1 MRVLIMIALGMS
13 VALATGLAR
22 GQSMSSAEFVPP
34 TAVEGRHFRSAT
46 HDVGPTDVRR
56 NPALYA
62 GTEVYWTGVT
72 AGLEGGVPMV
82 EHHYFDGVVEGGG
95 GVWLSPWGEG
105 KFCLLGLSPKL
116 AARFKWEK
124 PSFVRAYG
132 RPVVTKQGL
141 CLRDVFAVVGDRGF
155 TTTVLEYGPGGSH
168 DFSASDAALRKALHS
183 HPEERLLTKVG
194 YRLLLGAQVGKT
206 NFDDSPL
213 GVGYNAALE
222 LSLRT
227 SLRTELAV
235 MAGPHAYPEF
245 GAPTSLQTAA
255 LFRYYAVGIGI
266 GFGPL
271 LDVPLRD
278 DEELWIGGRYLPMI
292 GDALGSW
299 ALAPVVGGG
308 MDISATPD
316 GDVRFVLQLVVGVDG
331 NIGSLAQPPG
341 R

>member
-1 MRVLIMIALGMS
+1 MRALPIIAFGLS
-13 VALATGLAR
+13 VAAAGAPAR
-22 GQSMSSAEFVPP
+22 GQSMSSTEFVPP
-34 TAVEGRHFRSAT
+34 TAAEGRHFNSAT

-56 NPALYA
+56 DPPLYA
-62 GTEVYWTGVT
+62 GTAVYWTGVT
-72 AGLEGGVPMV
+72 AGIKDGAPMV
-82 EHHYFDGVVEGGG
+82 DHHYYDGVVEGGG

-105 KFCLLGLSPKL
+105 RFCLLGLSPKV
-116 AARFKWEK
+116 AARFSSEK
-124 PSFVRAYG
+124 PLFVRAYG
-132 RPVVTKQGL
+132 RPVVTERGL
-141 CLRDVFAVVGDRGF
+141 CLRDVFAVVGDRGW
-155 TTTVLEYGPGGSH
+155 TTTVIEYGPGGNHS
-168 DFSASDAALRKALHS
+168 FSESDVALRQALHS
-183 HPEERLLTKVG
+183 HPEERLLTPLG

-213 GVGYNAALE
+213 GVGWNAAAE

-227 SLRTELAV
+227 SLRTELAL

-292 GDALGSW
+292 GDALGTW
-299 ALAPVVGGG
+299 ALSPVLGGG
-308 MDISATPD
+308 MDVSATPD
-316 GDVRFVLQLVVGVDG
+316 GDVRFVLQLVLGVDG
-331 NIGSLAQPPG
+331 NIGSPKP